1 MAKAPQSG
9 ILNRPAEH
17 LLLFSLTFSPSLD
30 PAGCRAAVEA
40 LRGVQQRELHSDID
54 SIEVATDKSVPFP
67 ETGELGYT
75 DGFDRGHLTI
85 TVGFSAH
92 AMEAMGVPPDQRP
105 ADLESVPW
113 GDLGITP
120 TVAEAG
126 DVLVQVCTDSPF
138 VAEHVQRRIERA
150 LVGTMETVW
159 AVRGDQRFTSRQGR
173 VHSGEARALIGFH
186 DGTSNLDPAHSAED
200 HQLVFVDPDPAVIST
215 YPQTPPAGQQP
226 PPQPGQPGYGSGGQG
241 PIFPPMR
248 PAPDHEPAWCK
259 LGTYCFVQ
267 AITLDMPTWDTTA
280 LSTQELTIGR
290 FKRSGASLDLAD
302 DDAQRN
308 APPAFATDPA
318 RETVVVTSHVR
329 KVNPRAVP
337 DDLKRRVF
345 RRGYPLIVSDG
356 TGATKRGLVLVSFSR
371 TTSTQIEFILK
382 GWMFNKDFPRPDAG
396 NDALVAFFSAT
407 LCGGYFFVPGLSRT
421 NDPSSWVLPPAA

>member
-9 ILNRPAEH
+9 ILNRPPEH
-17 LLLFSLTFSPSLD
+17 LLLFSLRLASGLH
-30 PAGCRAAVEA
+30 PAACRAAIEV
-40 LRGVQQRELHSDID
+40 LRGVQRRELRSDID
-54 SIEVATDKSVPFP
+54 PIDGATDKSVPFP

-85 TVGFSAH
+85 TVGFSVR
-92 AMEAMGVPPDQRP
+92 AMEALGVPADQRP
-105 ADLESVPW
+105 ADLTNVPW
-113 GDLGITP
+113 SDLGIAP

-126 DVLVQVCTDSPF
+126 DVLVQVCSDSPF

-186 DGTSNLDPAHSAED
+186 DGTSNLDPAHNED
-200 HQLVFVDPDPAVIST
+200 DHRLVFVDPDPASLAT
-215 YPQTPPAGQQP
+215 YPPTPPAGQQP

-248 PAPDHEPAWCK
+248 PAPGREPTWCR

-267 AITLDMPTWDTTA
+267 AITFDMPTWDSSPLA
-280 LSTQELTIGR
+280 TQEQVVGR
-290 FKRSGASLDLAD
+290 FKRSGASLDLTD
-302 DDAQRN
+302 DDARRN
-308 APPAFATDPA
+308 ETPAYATNPSL
-318 RETVVVTSHVR
+318 ETVAVASHVR
-329 KVNPRAVP
+329 KANPIAVP
-337 DDLKRRVF
+337 DDVKRRVF

-356 TGATKRGLVLVSFSR
+356 TGATRRGLVLLSFSR
-371 TTSTQIEFILK
+371 STSTQIEFILK
-382 GWMFNKDFPRPDAG
+382 GWMFNKDFPRPGAG

-407 LCGGYFFVPGLSRT
+407 LCGGYFFVPGVSRK
-421 NDPSSWVLPPAA
+421 NDGSSWVLPPTA